1 MNPIRQTLPLCGASI
16 GSSPP
21 KSSASFGLS
30 FKRPGHNPAVSGHH
44 LDGSPGLEELLRLRL
59 PCNAIGC
66 LALLPLT
73 GRPCP
78 ARQDDFHGKR
88 LTPDVLRGL
97 AWAGQSRPVLEAHFE
112 RGAMAESS
120 RTLFVGLDVH
130 KDSIR
135 VAYVPDERGAD
146 VVGLGA
152 VGTRRA
158 DIDKL
163 VFLLSVAISSS
174 ART

>member
-1 MNPIRQTLPLCGASI
+1 
-16 GSSPP
+16 
-21 KSSASFGLS
+21 
-30 FKRPGHNPAVSGHH
+30 
-44 LDGSPGLEELLRLRL
+44 
-59 PCNAIGC
+59 
-66 LALLPLT
+66 
-73 GRPCP
+73 
-78 ARQDDFHGKR
+78 
-88 LTPDVLRGL
+88 
-97 AWAGQSRPVLEAHFE
+97 
-112 RGAMAESS
+112 MAESS